1 MKLSHNENKIKFQEN
16 LEKNDSNNNEN
27 LGIHSEENNKNEIM
41 NSNND
46 SVNNNNNNNNDK
58 NDDIKY
64 SGTRYEDFR
73 NFNNNEIDAISII
86 LKNLSP
92 ARCVE
97 LLARLQ
103 FFYKNR
109 VTSPAVS

>member
-1 MKLSHNENKIKFQEN
+1 MI
-16 LEKNDSNNNEN
+16 NNN
-27 LGIHSEENNKNEIM
+27 
-41 NSNND
+41 
-46 SVNNNNNNNNDK
+46 NNNNNNNNDS
-58 NDDIKY
+58 NNNNNNIKY
-64 SGTRYEDFR
+64 TRTRYDEFC

>member
-1 MKLSHNENKIKFQEN
+1 MKLSQNENNKKLNSNSEN
-16 LEKNDSNNNEN
+16 SNITNNEN
-27 LGIHSEENNKNEIM
+27 LVDHSEIISRSEIM
-41 NSNND
+41 NDDNQND
-46 SVNNNNNNNNDK
+46 NNNNNK
-58 NDDIKY
+58 NDNNIKY
-64 SGTRYEDFR
+64 TGKRYDEFS

-103 FFYKNR
+103 LQQNKW
-109 VTSPAVS
+109 

>member
-1 MKLSHNENKIKFQEN
+1 MKLSQNENNKKLNSNSEN
-16 LEKNDSNNNEN
+16 SNITNNEN
-27 LGIHSEENNKNEIM
+27 LVDHSGIINRSEVI
-41 NSNND
+41 ND
-46 SVNNNNNNNNDK
+46 NNNNNNNNNYD
-58 NDDIKY
+58 NIKY
-64 SGTRYEDFR
+64 NGTRYGEFC